1 MHEFL
6 NFFAMPDWF
15 GRPEPYGFNLE
26 RIIFV
31 VMCIL
36 ACCIVPILLRN
47 KPKATKRV
55 ILCLWIV
62 ALGLDIIKYIF
73 YNAYCI
79 VNNLDFSE
87 FELPLWTC
95 TIYLYLVPISLFNKN
110 EKVKNACNAFICSIS
125 MVGGFINFLFPSESI
140 FSFMGLHTFI
150 YHFILLITPIIMLVT
165 GYYKPNF
172 FHFKGAILIFVIY
185 AIPVFIFNNIFAQD
199 YMFIYDGSW
208 FGPMA
213 DFASVMPHRLVWT
226 AVCVIGHAAVA
237 ALTLFIES
245 KLIKK

>member
-1 MHEFL
+1 
-6 NFFAMPDWF
+6 
-15 GRPEPYGFNLE
+15 
-26 RIIFV
+26 
-31 VMCIL
+31 
-36 ACCIVPILLRN
+36 
-47 KPKATKRV
+47 
-55 ILCLWIV
+55 
-62 ALGLDIIKYIF
+62 
-73 YNAYCI
+73 
-79 VNNLDFSE
+79 
-87 FELPLWTC
+87 
-95 TIYLYLVPISLFNKN
+95 
-110 EKVKNACNAFICSIS
+110 
-125 MVGGFINFLFPSESI
+125 
-140 FSFMGLHTFI
+140 
-150 YHFILLITPIIMLVT
+150 MLVT

-213 DFASVMPHRLVWT
+213 DFASAMPHRLVWT